1 MADQLKYSTPLENTS
16 PETTTTPRWT
26 TTQLENNQDKNASVY
41 MDDPKSPGTPKD
53 LHDVTNNGT
62 IIYPEP
68 ETYPKN
74 LYKEQKSLKI
84 SFSRYHWKN
93 SEWRIN
99 IDSEFKELT

>member
-16 PETTTTPRWT
+16 PATTTTPRWQS
-26 TTQLENNQDKNASVY
+26 TQLNNNQDRNSSVY
-41 MDDPKSPGTPKD
+41 IVDAKSPGTFKD

-62 IIYPEP
+62 IIYRELEEYPEDC
-68 ETYPKN
+68 TV
-74 LYKEQKSLKI
+74 EQKSLKI

-93 SEWRIN
+93 REWRIN

>member
-16 PETTTTPRWT
+16 PATTTTPRWQS
-26 TTQLENNQDKNASVY
+26 TQLNNNQDRNSSVY
-41 MDDPKSPGTPKD
+41 IVDAKSPGTFKD

-62 IIYPEP
+62 IIYREL
-68 ETYPKN
+68 EEY
-74 LYKEQKSLKI
+74 LKI

-93 SEWRIN
+93 REWRIN